1 MVRWELYVNFFYS
14 WIIFSLRCHQVEFS
28 VLHWNEYSL
37 QSYSFWKICREK
49 EKKALNPFSSPFS
62 CSSEQA
68 ELPWVS
74 KAAQSIHVL
83 LGRGSELCRCPLMWD
98 QEVETKVKS
107 FEGWGCRTVR
117 TVWGSPGTPSRRQRH
132 LSSSWSV
139 WAPVGRLQSSFG
151 LLGPALLWAAL
162 QHWKNLQVFRKMD
175 KMALMGEWNG
185 VGIGLEAGSLWN
197 KRELRGMSQL
207 SLLNNVV
214 LKIWLIKCSNKVNL
228 LAHKAGW
235 AFHQHS
241 L

>member
-1 MVRWELYVNFFYS
+1 MLISFIPGS
-14 WIIFSLRCHQVEFS
+14 FSLRGVIKLSFQYYIEMNIHYRVTAFEKS
-28 VLHWNEYSL
+28 VG
-37 QSYSFWKICREK
+37 KKK
-49 EKKALNPFSSPFS
+49 EKPWTPFLPPVHAALNRQSSPGLAKQHRASMCFWAGALSSAGVPS
-62 CSSEQA
+62 CGTRRSRQRWRV
-68 ELPWVS
+68 LRVG
-74 KAAQSIHVL
+74 AA
-83 LGRGSELCRCPLMWD
+83 GTM
-98 QEVETKVKS
+98 
-107 FEGWGCRTVR
+107 R

-175 KMALMGEWNG
+175 KRALMGEWNG

-197 KRELRGMSQL
+197 KRELKGMSQL

-214 LKIWLIKCSNKVNL
+214 LKIWLIKWSNKVNL
-228 LAHKAGW
+228 LAHKAGR

>member
-49 EKKALNPFSSPFS
+49 EKKALNSFSSPCS

-68 ELPWVS
+68 ELSWVS
-74 KAAQSIHVL
+74 KAAESIPVL

-98 QEVETKVKS
+98 QEVKTKVKS
-107 FEGWGCRTVR
+107 FEGWGCRN
-117 TVWGSPGTPSRRQRH
+117 SEN
-132 LSSSWSV
+132 SV
-139 WAPVGRLQSSFG
+139 GQPWHSLKETKAPELIVVSQSPVGRFQSSFG
-151 LLGPALLWAAL
+151 LLGPALLWPAL
-162 QHWKNLQVFRKMD
+162 QHWKNLQVSRKMD

-185 VGIGLEAGSLWN
+185 VGIGLEAGSSWN
-197 KRELRGMSQL
+197 KRELKGMSQL

-214 LKIWLIKCSNKVNL
+214 LKIWLIKWSNKVNL
-228 LAHKAGW
+228 LAHKAGR
-235 AFHQHS
+235 AFHRHS